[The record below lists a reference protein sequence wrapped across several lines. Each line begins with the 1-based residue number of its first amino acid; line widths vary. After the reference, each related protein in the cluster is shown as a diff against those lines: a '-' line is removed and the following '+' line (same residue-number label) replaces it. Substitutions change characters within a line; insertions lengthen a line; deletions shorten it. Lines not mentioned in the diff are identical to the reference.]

1 MKCSKRDFSFWYSDP
16 QFSVA
21 LLLCC
26 KSVLCISLLAPK
38 AFLLHRNITFFFFR
52 DFIYLFDGESVCMRG
67 CGRGGAEGEGEADS
81 LLSREPD
88 SPRTLGSWIM
98 TLNPLRHPIA
108 PSLLFCFFYSPSL
121 LYCGFFSHSS
131 FFLLLTQKMT
141 VSVLILLTISSGTFM
156 WRFNLSKAPE
166 AS

>member
-88 SPRTLGSWIM
+88 MLGCKAGTQGSLPGLLTNSATLV
-98 TLNPLRHPIA
+98 PLKQNCDVFNFYFPISSL
-108 PSLLFCFFYSPSL
+108 PSLISLDQQYSKL
-121 LYCGFFSHSS
+121 
-131 FFLLLTQKMT
+131 
-141 VSVLILLTISSGTFM
+141 
-156 WRFNLSKAPE
+156 
-166 AS
+166 